1 MDMKSAKS
9 LFQATP
15 VFKDYAGLLNN
26 PAFET
31 ARHAALSSFSE
42 SLPQTSADPSKA
54 WDSYL
59 QIVGA
64 RRALEILGTLH
75 EPDEESKPT
84 KFPTLNYDAS
94 KSKTRQ

>member
-1 MDMKSAKS
+1 MKSAKL

-15 VFKDYAGLLNN
+15 VFKDYTALLNN

-31 ARHAALSSFSE
+31 ACSVALASFIE
-42 SLPQTSADPSKA
+42 NLPQSSADPSKA

-64 RRALEILGTLH
+64 RRVLEVLGTLH
-75 EPDEESKPT
+75 EADQEAKPT